1 MPQGFAAARSDD
13 DSDSMSDSLQ
23 PGSESPADAAP
34 VEHDGADSTDGEL
47 PPGVDMELDEEIA
60 EVKVE
65 RPEPVV
71 IDLTADDEDEEAEK
85 QQQEENEEPS
95 AKRARTDSQAA
106 DADADGDAAAAA
118 PSPSAVKAES
128 SSGSSAVKEE
138 ESRGASASASTATAA
153 APAFHRTH
161 SEFWRRLG
169 LTPSQLQAVK
179 AELPDGA
186 DPTKFDLL
194 CNFDAAVLGAC
205 GLKRVQIA
213 TWADL
218 ISRTSKD
225 W

>member
-1 MPQGFAAARSDD
+1 
-13 DSDSMSDSLQ
+13 MSDSLQ

-71 IDLTADDEDEEAEK
+71 IDLTADDEDERAEE
-85 QQQEENEEPS
+85 QQQEGAEPS
-95 AKRARTDSQAA
+95 AKRARIDSQAA
-106 DADADGDAAAAA
+106 LPDADGDAAAAA
-118 PSPSAVKAES
+118 PSASVVKAEE
-128 SSGSSAVKEE
+128 SGSGSGAVKEE
-138 ESRGASASASTATAA
+138 SQGASGFASTATCTAA

-169 LTPSQLQAVK
+169 LIMTPAQLQAVK

-186 DPTKFDLL
+186 DPIATKFDLL
-194 CNFDAAVLGAC
+194 RNFDAVVLGECAMRPQAC
-205 GLKRVQIA
+205 
-213 TWADL
+213 AD
-218 ISRTSKD
+218 RD
-225 W
+225 VG